1 MSFSIEFADEQQEYQ
16 ARIKVIGCGGSG
28 GNAVNTMINFGLEG
42 VEFIVVNT
50 DAQALN
56 ANFAPT
62 KLNIGNNVT
71 KGLGAGADPE
81 RGRKAALEDVQRIKE
96 LISGADMVF
105 VTAGMG
111 GGTGT
116 GAAPVI
122 AQLAREEGALT
133 VGVVTKPFLFEGRQR
148 ARRAEVGLA
157 GLAEHVD
164 TLITIPN
171 QKLLLLGDEDLTFI
185 DAFRKADEVLYQA
198 VKGISDLITQNG
210 IVNVDFADVKT
221 VMSERGRAL
230 MGTGIAK
237 GQNRA
242 RMAAEMAITSPLL
255 DDISVEGAT
264 GILINIVGGPD
275 LKMREIQ
282 EAASLVQEQAH
293 EDANIIFGSSIDES
307 LGENVKVTV
316 IATGFDVADRA
327 LLQEAAARGQ
337 LSTPQPIPTHQL
349 RDSSYNMRAPA
360 YPSMRPQAPAY
371 PEPQQHVPAV
381 SRRAPP
387 SQHAQTYQQPSAA
400 PQSRLP
406 LRESPDT
413 RRDARWA
420 EAPDSRGRAERS
432 SSFPA
437 FETDW
442 DVPAFQRKH
451 GG

>member
-1 MSFSIEFADEQQEYQ
+1 MTFSIEFADEQQEYQ

-56 ANFAPT
+56 ANAAPT
-62 KLNIGNNVT
+62 KLNIGGAIT
-71 KGLGAGADPE
+71 RGLGAGADPE
-81 RGRKAALEDVQRIKE
+81 RGRKAAMEDHQRIKE

-105 VTAGMG
+105 ICAGMG

-148 ARRAEVGLA
+148 SRRAELGLSQ
-157 GLAEHVD
+157 LTEHVD

-171 QKLLLLGDEDLTFI
+171 QKLLMLGEEDLSFI
-185 DAFRKADEVLYQA
+185 DAFRKADEVLFQA

-221 VMSERGRAL
+221 VMNSMGRAL

-237 GQNRA
+237 GNNRA
-242 RMAAEMAITSPLL
+242 RLAAEMAISSPLL

-264 GILINIVGGPD
+264 GVLINIVGGPD

-293 EDANIIFGSSIDES
+293 EDANIIFGASIDEA

-316 IATGFDVADRA
+316 IATGFESVERMASMS
-327 LLQEAAARGQ
+327 EGARV
-337 LSTPQPIPTHQL
+337 STPVSQANTSTHSGYQDARQYAPQAGANMGHPASHPSQRAVFRQPPSPQAQSRVVET
-349 RDSSYNMRAPA
+349 APA
-360 YPSMRPQAPAY
+360 FA
-371 PEPQQHVPAV
+371 
-381 SRRAPP
+381 SRRVP
-387 SQHAQTYQQPSAA
+387 ST
-400 PQSRLP
+400 
-406 LRESPDT
+406 SPDT
-413 RRDARWA
+413 RVSPVSARIPTR
-420 EAPDSRGRAERS
+420 ERANAN
-432 SSFPA
+432 FPA
-437 FETDW
+437 FESDW
-442 DVPAFQRKH
+442 DVPAFQRK
-451 GG
+451 GQ